1 MPFSATD
8 VNDGTIYSLDK
19 VNVLAVYDLEIYRQI
34 KMIDGTIYDVLES
47 FNILSQ
53 DVGGGGGAPP

>member
-47 FNILSQ
+47 FNTLSQ

>member
-8 VNDGTIYSLDK
+8 VNDGTIYSLNK

-34 KMIDGTIYDVLES
+34 KMIDGTIYDVIES

-53 DVGGGGGAPP
+53 DVGGGGAPP